1 MVDQSY
7 YIGVDGGGTHC
18 RVQLEDEQGNVLS
31 CAEAGSANI
40 MTNAAVAMQSIIN
53 ASEKAI
59 SAISKPTSA
68 IGKPISAI
76 GKPISAVDKHGSAT
90 GEREESAIKL
100 NQIHLAAGLAGANIP
115 SALNEFLRLP
125 HPFKSVTVISDLHA
139 ACLGA
144 HNGQPGALIICGT
157 GSAAT
162 VFTGSSTR
170 TNSHQFNDKGGYGLS
185 ISDNASGGWLGLEAV
200 KHCLLVFDELIP
212 QSLLFISVCDSLAVT
227 NAHELVTKVAGF
239 KGKEFGALAPSV
251 VAAYEKG
258 CPAAKVL
265 IQQGASY
272 LNAVGETLTC
282 KTIVDKTSNEKAFNN
297 QDLPLCLVGGLSH
310 VYQPLISADLQARLI
325 EPKSSPQ
332 VGVIQYVKQ
341 QAALA

>member
-1 MVDQSY
+1 MVEQSY

-18 RVQLEDEQGNVLS
+18 RVQLEDEHGNVLS
-31 CAEAGSANI
+31 HADAGSANI
-40 MTNAAVAMQSIIN
+40 MTNAAAAMQSIID

-59 SAISKPTSA
+59 SVIKPSSETNKPTN
-68 IGKPISAI
+68 P
-76 GKPISAVDKHGSAT
+76 
-90 GEREESAIKL
+90 AIKL

-115 SALNEFLRLP
+115 SALKQFSSLH
-125 HPFKSVTVISDLHA
+125 HPFKRLTVISDLHA

-144 HNGQPGALIICGT
+144 HNGYAGALIICGT

-162 VFTGSSTR
+162 VFTGTGTGTG
-170 TNSHQFNDKGGYGLS
+170 TNSYHFKDKGGYGLP

-200 KHCLLVFDELIP
+200 KHSLLVFDELIP
-212 QSLLFISVCDSLAVT
+212 QSLLFASICDNLAVS
-227 NAHELVTKVAGF
+227 HSHQLVTKVAGF

-258 CPAAKVL
+258 CAAAGAL

-272 LNAVGETLTC
+272 LNDVGQTLTC
-282 KTIVDKTSNEKAFNN
+282 KAPNEKTFTNN
-297 QDLPLCLVGGLSH
+297 QGLPLCLVGGLSH
-310 VYQPLISADLQARLI
+310 VYQPLLSADLQTRLI

-332 VGVIQYVKQ
+332 AGVIQYAKQ

>member
-1 MVDQSY
+1 MVEQSY

-18 RVQLEDEQGNVLS
+18 RVQLEDEHGNVLS
-31 CAEAGSANI
+31 HADAGSANI
-40 MTNAAVAMQSIIN
+40 MTNAAVAMQSIID

-59 SAISKPTSA
+59 SAI
-68 IGKPISAI
+68 KPISAI
-76 GKPISAVDKHGSAT
+76 DKPISEKNKPT
-90 GEREESAIKL
+90 NPAIKL

-115 SALNEFLRLP
+115 SALKQFLSLH
-125 HPFKSVTVISDLHA
+125 HPFKSLTVISDLHA

-144 HNGQPGALIICGT
+144 HNGYAGALIICGT

-162 VFTGSSTR
+162 VFTGTGTS
-170 TNSHQFNDKGGYGLS
+170 TNSYHFKDKGGYGLP

-200 KHCLLVFDELIP
+200 KHSLLVFDELIP
-212 QSLLFISVCDSLAVT
+212 QSLLFASICDNLAVS
-227 NAHELVTKVAGF
+227 HSHQLVTKVAGF

-258 CPAAKVL
+258 CAAAGAL
-265 IQQGASY
+265 IQQGANY
-272 LNAVGETLTC
+272 LNDVGQTLTC
-282 KTIVDKTSNEKAFNN
+282 KAPNEKTFTNN

-310 VYQPLISADLQARLI
+310 VYQPLLSTDLQTRLI

-332 VGVIQYVKQ
+332 AGVIQYAKQ

>member
-31 CAEAGSANI
+31 CTEAGSANI

-59 SAISKPTSA
+59 SEVSS
-68 IGKPISAI
+68 PI
-76 GKPISAVDKHGSAT
+76 SAT
-90 GEREESAIKL
+90 GERERSAIKL
-100 NQIHLAAGLAGANIP
+100 NQVHLAAGLAGANIP
-115 SALNEFLRLP
+115 SALNEFLSLH
-125 HPFKSVTVISDLHA
+125 HPFKSITVISDLHA

-144 HNGQPGALIICGT
+144 HNGQSGALIICGT

-162 VFTGSSTR
+162 VFSSTGNS

-185 ISDNASGGWLGLEAV
+185 ISDNASGGWLGIEAV
-200 KHCLLVFDELIP
+200 KHSLLVFDELIP
-212 QSLLFISVCDSLAVT
+212 QSLLFTSICDSLAVP
-227 NAHELVTKVAGF
+227 NAHELVTKVSGF
-239 KGKEFGALAPSV
+239 KGKEFGALAPCV

-258 CPAAKVL
+258 CPAAGGL

-272 LNAVGETLTC
+272 LNAVGETLTG
-282 KTIVDKTSNEKAFNN
+282 KTIVDKTSHEKASNN

-310 VYQPLISADLQARLI
+310 VYQPLLSADLQARLI

-332 VGVIQYVKQ
+332 AGVIQYVKQ
-341 QAALA
+341 QAALV

>member
-1 MVDQSY
+1 MVEQSY

-18 RVQLEDEQGNVLS
+18 RVQLEDEHGNVLS
-31 CAEAGSANI
+31 HADAGSANI
-40 MTNAAVAMQSIIN
+40 MTNAAVAMQSIID

-59 SAISKPTSA
+59 SAI
-68 IGKPISAI
+68 KPISAI
-76 GKPISAVDKHGSAT
+76 DKPISEKNKPT
-90 GEREESAIKL
+90 NPAIKL

-115 SALNEFLRLP
+115 SALKQFLSLH
-125 HPFKSVTVISDLHA
+125 HPFKSLTVISDLHA

-144 HNGQPGALIICGT
+144 HNGYAGALIICGT

-162 VFTGSSTR
+162 VFTGAGTGTSTS
-170 TNSHQFNDKGGYGLS
+170 TNSYHFKDKGGYGLP

-200 KHCLLVFDELIP
+200 KHSLLVFDELIP
-212 QSLLFISVCDSLAVT
+212 QSLLFASICDNLAVS
-227 NAHELVTKVAGF
+227 HSHQLVTKVAGF

-258 CPAAKVL
+258 CAAAGAL
-265 IQQGASY
+265 IQQGANY
-272 LNAVGETLTC
+272 LNDVGQTLTC
-282 KTIVDKTSNEKAFNN
+282 KAPNEKTFTNN

-310 VYQPLISADLQARLI
+310 VYQPLLSTDLQTRLM
-325 EPKSSPQ
+325 EPKSSTQ
-332 VGVIQYVKQ
+332 AGVIQYAKQ

>member
-1 MVDQSY
+1 MVEQSY

-18 RVQLEDEQGNVLS
+18 RVQLEDEHGNVLS
-31 CAEAGSANI
+31 HADAGSANI
-40 MTNAAVAMQSIIN
+40 MTNAAVAMQSIID

-59 SAISKPTSA
+59 SAIKPISA
-68 IGKPISAI
+68 MKPISAI
-76 GKPISAVDKHGSAT
+76 DKPISEKNKPT
-90 GEREESAIKL
+90 NPAIKL

-115 SALNEFLRLP
+115 SALKQFLSLH
-125 HPFKSVTVISDLHA
+125 HPFKSLTVISDLHA

-144 HNGQPGALIICGT
+144 HNGYAGALIICGT

-162 VFTGSSTR
+162 VFTGTGTGTS
-170 TNSHQFNDKGGYGLS
+170 TNSYHFKDKGGYGLP

-200 KHCLLVFDELIP
+200 KHSLLVFDELIP
-212 QSLLFISVCDSLAVT
+212 QSLLFASICDNLAVS
-227 NAHELVTKVAGF
+227 HSHQLVTKVAGF

-258 CPAAKVL
+258 CAAAGAL
-265 IQQGASY
+265 IQQGANY
-272 LNAVGETLTC
+272 LNDVGQTLTC
-282 KTIVDKTSNEKAFNN
+282 KAPNEKTFTNN
-297 QDLPLCLVGGLSH
+297 QDLPFCLVGGLSH
-310 VYQPLISADLQARLI
+310 VYQPLLSADLQTRLI

-332 VGVIQYVKQ
+332 AGVIQYAKQ

>member
-1 MVDQSY
+1 MVDLSY

-31 CAEAGSANI
+31 CAEAGPANM
-40 MTNAAVAMQSIIN
+40 MTNAAGAMQSIIS

-59 SAISKPTSA
+59 SAISRPAK
-68 IGKPISAI
+68 
-76 GKPISAVDKHGSAT
+76 
-90 GEREESAIKL
+90 SAIKL

-115 SALNEFLRLP
+115 SALNEFLNLH
-125 HPFKSVTVISDLHA
+125 HPFKSINVISDLHA

-144 HNGQPGALIICGT
+144 HNGQSGALIICGT

-162 VFTGSSTR
+162 VFTGSSTS
-170 TNSHQFNDKGGYGLS
+170 TNSHRFNDKGGYGLS

-200 KHCLLVFDELIP
+200 KQSLLVFDELIP
-212 QSLLFISVCDSLAVT
+212 KSLLFTSVCDRLAVT
-227 NAHELVTKVAGF
+227 NAHQLVTKVAGF
-239 KGKEFGALAPSV
+239 KGKEFGALAPCV

-265 IQQGASY
+265 IEQGASY
-272 LNAVGETLTC
+272 LNAVGETLTG
-282 KTIVDKTSNEKAFNN
+282 KIMGDKTSNEKASND

-310 VYQPLISADLQARLI
+310 VYQPLLSAGLQARLV

-332 VGVIQYVKQ
+332 AGVIQYVKQ

>member
-1 MVDQSY
+1 MVEQSY

-18 RVQLEDEQGNVLS
+18 RVQLEDEHGNVLS
-31 CAEAGSANI
+31 HADAGSANI
-40 MTNAAVAMQSIIN
+40 MTNAAVAMQSIID

-59 SAISKPTSA
+59 SAI
-68 IGKPISAI
+68 KPISAI
-76 GKPISAVDKHGSAT
+76 DKPISEKNKPT
-90 GEREESAIKL
+90 NPAIKL

-115 SALNEFLRLP
+115 SALKQFLSLH
-125 HPFKSVTVISDLHA
+125 HPFKSLTVISDLHA

-144 HNGQPGALIICGT
+144 HNGYAGALIICGT

-162 VFTGSSTR
+162 VFTGAGTGTSTS
-170 TNSHQFNDKGGYGLS
+170 TNSYHFKDKGGYGLP

-200 KHCLLVFDELIP
+200 KHSLLVFDELIP
-212 QSLLFISVCDSLAVT
+212 QSLLFASICDNLAVS
-227 NAHELVTKVAGF
+227 HSHQLVTKVAGF

-258 CPAAKVL
+258 CAAAGAL
-265 IQQGASY
+265 IQQGANY
-272 LNAVGETLTC
+272 LNDVGQTLTC
-282 KTIVDKTSNEKAFNN
+282 KAPNEKTFTNN

-310 VYQPLISADLQARLI
+310 VYQPLLSTDLQTRLI

-332 VGVIQYVKQ
+332 AGVIQYAKQ

>member
-53 ASEKAI
+53 ACEKAI
-59 SAISKPTSA
+59 SDISKPISE
-68 IGKPISAI
+68 ISKPISA
-76 GKPISAVDKHGSAT
+76 ADKHDSAI
-90 GEREESAIKL
+90 GERERSAIKL

-115 SALNEFLRLP
+115 SALNEFLSLH
-125 HPFKSVTVISDLHA
+125 HPFKSITVISDLHA

-144 HNGQPGALIICGT
+144 HDGQSGALIICGT

-162 VFTGSSTR
+162 IFTGIGTGSSTR

-200 KHCLLVFDELIP
+200 KHSLLVFDELIP
-212 QSLLFISVCDSLAVT
+212 KSLLFTSVCDSLAVT
-227 NAHELVTKVAGF
+227 NAHELVTKVSGF
-239 KGKEFGALAPSV
+239 KGKEFGALSPCV
-251 VAAYEKG
+251 VEAYEKG
-258 CPAAKVL
+258 CPAAEGL
-265 IQQGASY
+265 IRKGASY
-272 LNAVGETLTC
+272 LNAVGKTLTG
-282 KTIVDKTSNEKAFNN
+282 KIMGDKTSNEKASNN

-310 VYQPLISADLQARLI
+310 VYQPLLSADLQARLI

-332 VGVIQYVKQ
+332 AGVIQYVKQ

>member
-1 MVDQSY
+1 MVEQSY

-18 RVQLEDEQGNVLS
+18 RVQLEDEHGNVLS
-31 CAEAGSANI
+31 HADAGSANI
-40 MTNAAVAMQSIIN
+40 MTNAAAAMQSIID

-59 SAISKPTSA
+59 SAI
-68 IGKPISAI
+68 KPISAI
-76 GKPISAVDKHGSAT
+76 DKPISEKNKLT
-90 GEREESAIKL
+90 NPAIKL

-115 SALNEFLRLP
+115 SALKQFLSLH
-125 HPFKSVTVISDLHA
+125 HPFKSLTVISDLHA

-144 HNGQPGALIICGT
+144 HNGYAGALIICGT

-162 VFTGSSTR
+162 VFTGTGTGTSTS
-170 TNSHQFNDKGGYGLS
+170 TNSYHFKDKGGYGLP

-200 KHCLLVFDELIP
+200 KHSLLVFDELIP
-212 QSLLFISVCDSLAVT
+212 QSLLFASICDNLAVS
-227 NAHELVTKVAGF
+227 HSHQLVTKVAGF

-258 CPAAKVL
+258 CAAAGAL
-265 IQQGASY
+265 IQQGANY
-272 LNAVGETLTC
+272 LNDVGQTLTC
-282 KTIVDKTSNEKAFNN
+282 KAPNEKTFTNN
-297 QDLPLCLVGGLSH
+297 QDLPFCLVGGLSH
-310 VYQPLISADLQARLI
+310 VYQPLLSADLQTRLI

-332 VGVIQYVKQ
+332 AGVIQYAKQ

>member
-59 SAISKPTSA
+59 SAISKP
-68 IGKPISAI
+68 ISAI
-76 GKPISAVDKHGSAT
+76 SKPISAVDKHDSAT
-90 GEREESAIKL
+90 GERERSAIKL

-115 SALNEFLRLP
+115 SALNEFLRLH
-125 HPFKSVTVISDLHA
+125 HPFKSITVISDLHA

-162 VFTGSSTR
+162 VFSGSSTR

-200 KHCLLVFDELIP
+200 KHCLLVLDELIP
-212 QSLLFISVCDSLAVT
+212 QSLLFTSVCDSLAVT

-258 CPAAKVL
+258 CPAAKGL

-272 LNAVGETLTC
+272 LNAVAVTLTG
-282 KTIVDKTSNEKAFNN
+282 KTIVDKTSREKAFNN

-332 VGVIQYVKQ
+332 AGVIQYVKQ

>member
-1 MVDQSY
+1 MVEQSY

-18 RVQLEDEQGNVLS
+18 RVQLEDEHGNVLS
-31 CAEAGSANI
+31 HADAGSANI
-40 MTNAAVAMQSIIN
+40 MTNAAVAMQSIID

-59 SAISKPTSA
+59 SAIKPISA
-68 IGKPISAI
+68 MKPISAI
-76 GKPISAVDKHGSAT
+76 DKPISEKNKPT
-90 GEREESAIKL
+90 NPAIKL

-115 SALNEFLRLP
+115 SALKQFLSLH
-125 HPFKSVTVISDLHA
+125 HPFKSLTVISDLHA

-144 HNGQPGALIICGT
+144 HNGYAGALIICGT

-162 VFTGSSTR
+162 VFTGTGTSTS
-170 TNSHQFNDKGGYGLS
+170 TNSYHFKDKGGYGLP

-200 KHCLLVFDELIP
+200 KHSLLVFDELIP
-212 QSLLFISVCDSLAVT
+212 QSLLSSLVCESLAVSDPQ
-227 NAHELVTKVAGF
+227 ELVTKVAGF

-258 CPAAKVL
+258 CAAAGAL
-265 IQQGASY
+265 IQQGANY
-272 LNAVGETLTC
+272 LNDVGQTLTC
-282 KTIVDKTSNEKAFNN
+282 KAPNEKTFTNN
-297 QDLPLCLVGGLSH
+297 QDLPFCLVGGLSH
-310 VYQPLISADLQARLI
+310 VYQPLLSADLQTRLI

-332 VGVIQYVKQ
+332 AGVIQYAKQ

>member
-1 MVDQSY
+1 MVEQSY

-18 RVQLEDEQGNVLS
+18 RVQLEDEHGNVLS
-31 CAEAGSANI
+31 YADAGSANI
-40 MTNAAVAMQSIIN
+40 MTNAAAAMQSIID

-59 SAISKPTSA
+59 SAID
-68 IGKPISAI
+68 KPISAI
-76 GKPISAVDKHGSAT
+76 DKPISEKNKLT
-90 GEREESAIKL
+90 NPAIKL

-115 SALNEFLRLP
+115 SALKQFLSLH
-125 HPFKSVTVISDLHA
+125 HPFKSLTVISDLHA

-144 HNGQPGALIICGT
+144 HNGYAGALIICGT

-162 VFTGSSTR
+162 VFTGTS
-170 TNSHQFNDKGGYGLS
+170 TNSYHFKDKGGYGLP

-200 KHCLLVFDELIP
+200 KHSLLVFDELIP
-212 QSLLFISVCDSLAVT
+212 QSLLFASICDNLAVS
-227 NAHELVTKVAGF
+227 HSHQLVTKVAGF

-258 CPAAKVL
+258 CAAAKML

-272 LNAVGETLTC
+272 LNDVGQTLTC
-282 KTIVDKTSNEKAFNN
+282 KAPNGNVPNAKVANEKTFINN
-297 QDLPLCLVGGLSH
+297 QDLPFCLVGGLSH
-310 VYQPLISADLQARLI
+310 VYQPLLSADLQTRLI
-325 EPKSSPQ
+325 EPKASPQ
-332 VGVIQYVKQ
+332 AGVIQYAKQ

>member
-1 MVDQSY
+1 MVEQSY

-18 RVQLEDEQGNVLS
+18 RVQLEDEHGNVLS
-31 CAEAGSANI
+31 HADAGSANI
-40 MTNAAVAMQSIIN
+40 MTNAAVAMQSIID

-59 SAISKPTSA
+59 SAI
-68 IGKPISAI
+68 KPISAI
-76 GKPISAVDKHGSAT
+76 DKPISEKNKPT
-90 GEREESAIKL
+90 NPAIKL

-115 SALNEFLRLP
+115 SALKQFLSLH
-125 HPFKSVTVISDLHA
+125 HPFKSLTVISDLHA

-144 HNGQPGALIICGT
+144 HNGYAGALIICGT

-162 VFTGSSTR
+162 VFTGTGTS
-170 TNSHQFNDKGGYGLS
+170 TNSYHFKDKGGYGLP

-200 KHCLLVFDELIP
+200 KHSLLVFDELIP
-212 QSLLFISVCDSLAVT
+212 QSLLFASICDNLAVS
-227 NAHELVTKVAGF
+227 HSHQLVTKVAGF

-258 CPAAKVL
+258 CAAAGAL
-265 IQQGASY
+265 IQQGANY
-272 LNAVGETLTC
+272 LNDVGQTLTC
-282 KTIVDKTSNEKAFNN
+282 KAPNEKTFTNN
-297 QDLPLCLVGGLSH
+297 QDLPFCLVGGLSH
-310 VYQPLISADLQARLI
+310 VYQPLLSADLQTRLI

-332 VGVIQYVKQ
+332 AGVIQYAKQ

>member
-1 MVDQSY
+1 MVEQSY

-18 RVQLEDEQGNVLS
+18 RVQLEDEHGNVLS
-31 CAEAGSANI
+31 HADAGSANI
-40 MTNAAVAMQSIIN
+40 MTNAAAAMQSIID

-59 SAISKPTSA
+59 SAI
-68 IGKPISAI
+68 KPISAI
-76 GKPISAVDKHGSAT
+76 DKPISEKNKPT
-90 GEREESAIKL
+90 NPAIKL

-115 SALNEFLRLP
+115 SALKQFLSLH
-125 HPFKSVTVISDLHA
+125 HPFKSLTVISDLHA

-144 HNGQPGALIICGT
+144 HNGYAGALIICGT

-162 VFTGSSTR
+162 VFTGTGTGTS
-170 TNSHQFNDKGGYGLS
+170 TNSYHFKDKGGYGLP

-200 KHCLLVFDELIP
+200 KHSLLVFDELIP
-212 QSLLFISVCDSLAVT
+212 QSLLFASICDNLAVS
-227 NAHELVTKVAGF
+227 HSHQLVTKVAGF

-258 CPAAKVL
+258 CAAAGAL
-265 IQQGASY
+265 IQQGANY
-272 LNAVGETLTC
+272 LNDVGQTLTC
-282 KTIVDKTSNEKAFNN
+282 KAPNEKTFTNN
-297 QDLPLCLVGGLSH
+297 QGLPLCLVGGLSH
-310 VYQPLISADLQARLI
+310 VYQPLLSADLQTRLI

-332 VGVIQYVKQ
+332 AGVIQYAKQ

>member
-1 MVDQSY
+1 MVEQSY

-18 RVQLEDEQGNVLS
+18 RVQLEDEHGNVLS
-31 CAEAGSANI
+31 HADAGSANI
-40 MTNAAVAMQSIIN
+40 MTNAAVAMQSIID

-59 SAISKPTSA
+59 SAI
-68 IGKPISAI
+68 KPISAI
-76 GKPISAVDKHGSAT
+76 NPISAIDKPISEKNKPT
-90 GEREESAIKL
+90 NPAIKL

-115 SALNEFLRLP
+115 SALKQFLSLH
-125 HPFKSVTVISDLHA
+125 HPFKSLTVISDLHA

-144 HNGQPGALIICGT
+144 HNGYAGALIICGT

-162 VFTGSSTR
+162 VFTGTGTGTSTS
-170 TNSHQFNDKGGYGLS
+170 TNSYHFKDKGGYGLP

-200 KHCLLVFDELIP
+200 KHSLLVFDELIP
-212 QSLLFISVCDSLAVT
+212 QSLLFASICDNLAVS
-227 NAHELVTKVAGF
+227 HSHQLVTKVAGF

-258 CPAAKVL
+258 CAAAGAL
-265 IQQGASY
+265 IQQGANY
-272 LNAVGETLTC
+272 LNDVGQTLTC
-282 KTIVDKTSNEKAFNN
+282 KAPNEKTFTNN

-310 VYQPLISADLQARLI
+310 VYQPLLSTDLQTRLI

-332 VGVIQYVKQ
+332 AGVIQYAKQ

>member
-1 MVDQSY
+1 MVEQSY

-18 RVQLEDEQGNVLS
+18 RVQLEDEHGNVLS
-31 CAEAGSANI
+31 HADAGSANI
-40 MTNAAVAMQSIIN
+40 MTNAAAAMQSIID

-59 SAISKPTSA
+59 SAI
-68 IGKPISAI
+68 KPISEKN
-76 GKPISAVDKHGSAT
+76 KPT
-90 GEREESAIKL
+90 NPAIKL

-115 SALNEFLRLP
+115 SALKQFLSLH

-144 HNGQPGALIICGT
+144 HNGYAGALIICGT

-162 VFTGSSTR
+162 VFTGAGTGTG
-170 TNSHQFNDKGGYGLS
+170 TNSYHFKDKGGYGLT

-200 KHCLLVFDELIP
+200 KHSLLVFDELIP
-212 QSLLFISVCDSLAVT
+212 QSLLSSLVCESLAVSDPQ
-227 NAHELVTKVAGF
+227 ELVTKVAGF

-258 CPAAKVL
+258 CAAAGAL

-272 LNAVGETLTC
+272 LNDVGQTLTC
-282 KTIVDKTSNEKAFNN
+282 KAPNEKTFTNN

-310 VYQPLISADLQARLI
+310 VYQPLLSADLQTRLV

-332 VGVIQYVKQ
+332 AGVIQYAKQ